1 MANSTVQN
9 GSIVTDGLL
18 VHLDAAN
25 PKSYIG
31 SGTSWNNLMNAN
43 NRSTLINAPIYN
55 SEGAA
60 SSFTFDGIN
69 ECATFTNTN
78 QFLLP
83 TFTVCSWSYPIF
95 FNSQGTAV
103 FSAGDSLR
111 LILGL
116 NYGTAGGSAGGIYFF
131 VRGNTAPPIEV
142 YTSVPSVTLNKW
154 HHHTFVVDLPG
165 SNIKGYVN
173 GQQVYSNTNSLGSDF
188 LNGFGPHPPVLAS
201 RYGGASDRTNARIA
215 TFSFYNKVLTQAEA
229 IQNYNALKGRF
240 GL

>member
-1 MANSTVQN
+1 MARSTIQN

-31 SGTSWNNLMNAN
+31 NGTSWNNLAN
-43 NRSTLINAPIYN
+43 VDRSTLFNTPVYN
-55 SEGAA
+55 SEGVA

-69 ECATFTNTN
+69 QCATFTNSN

-83 TFTVCSWSYPIF
+83 TLTVCCWSYPLF
-95 FNSQGTAV
+95 FNAQGSVV
-103 FSAGDSLR
+103 FSAGDSNR
-111 LILGL
+111 LLLGL
-116 NYGTAGGSAGGIYFF
+116 NYGTAGVSAGGIYFY

-142 YTSVPSVTLNKW
+142 FTAMPSVTLNKW

-188 LNGFGPHPPVLAS
+188 LNGFGSYPPVLAS
-201 RYGGASDRTNARIA
+201 RYGGGGDATNTRIA
-215 TFSFYNKVLTQAEA
+215 TFSFYNKVLTQAEV
-229 IQNYNALKGRF
+229 IQNYNTIKGRF